1 MTATRID
8 KIQAMLLEDPRDSF
22 LRYTLAMEY
31 RKLDENEKSLKL
43 LAELASNDEPK
54 YVAAFFMAAQQLVEL
69 DRLDEARTFLRDGI
83 DEARRQ
89 DNQHAAAEMSELLS
103 EIGK

>member
-1 MTATRID
+1 MTTSRID
-8 KIQAMLLEDPRDSF
+8 KIHAMLQDDPRDAF

-31 RKLDENEKSLKL
+31 RKLDENEKSLVL
-43 LAELASNDEPK
+43 LTDLAYHEEPK

-69 DRLDEARTFLRDGI
+69 DRMEEARTFLRDGI

-89 DNQHAAAEMSELLS
+89 ENQHAAAEMSELLS

>member
-1 MTATRID
+1 MTTSRID

-22 LRYTLAMEY
+22 LRYTLAMEF

-43 LAELASNDEPK
+43 LAELANNDNPK

-69 DRLDEARTFLRDGI
+69 DRLDEASTFLRDGI

>member
-1 MTATRID
+1 MTTSRID
-8 KIQAMLLEDPRDSF
+8 KIQAMLQDDPKDSF

-31 RKLDENEKSLKL
+31 RKLDESEKSLEL
-43 LAELASNDEPK
+43 LTDLANHEEPK

-69 DRLDEARTFLRDGI
+69 ERIEEARTFLRDGI
-83 DEARRQ
+83 EEARRQ
-89 DNQHAAAEMSELLS
+89 GNQHAAAEMSELLS

>member
-1 MTATRID
+1 MTTTRID
-8 KIQAMLLEDPRDSF
+8 KIQAMLQDDPRDAF

-31 RKLDENEKSLKL
+31 RKLDENDKSLEL
-43 LAELASNDEPK
+43 LTDLANNEEPR

-69 DRLDEARTFLRDGI
+69 DRIEEARTFLRDGI
-83 DEARRQ
+83 DEARSQ
-89 DNQHAAAEMSELLS
+89 GNHHAAAEMSELLS

>member
-8 KIQAMLLEDPRDSF
+8 KIQAMLLEDPQDSF

-43 LAELASNDEPK
+43 LAELANNDEPK

>member
-1 MTATRID
+1 MTTKRID
-8 KIQAMLLEDPRDSF
+8 KIRAMLQDDPLDSF

-31 RKLDENEKSLKL
+31 RKMDENEKSLEL
-43 LAELASNDEPK
+43 LADLANRTEPK
-54 YVAAFFMAAQQLVEL
+54 FVAAFFMAAQQLVEL
-69 DRLDEARTFLRDGI
+69 DRIDEARKFLRDGI

>member
-1 MTATRID
+1 MTTARID
-8 KIQAMLLEDPRDSF
+8 KIQAMLQDDPKDSF

-31 RKLDENEKSLKL
+31 RKLDENEKSLEL
-43 LAELASNDEPK
+43 LTQLANHEEPK

-69 DRLDEARTFLRDGI
+69 DRIEEARSFLRDGI
-83 DEARRQ
+83 EEARRQ
-89 DNQHAAAEMSELLS
+89 GNQHAAAEMSELLS

>member
-1 MTATRID
+1 MTTSRID
-8 KIQAMLLEDPRDSF
+8 KIQAMLLEDPQDSF
-22 LRYTLAMEY
+22 LRYTLAMEF

-43 LAELASNDEPK
+43 LAELANNDNPK

>member
-1 MTATRID
+1 MTTSLID
-8 KIQAMLLEDPRDSF
+8 KIQAMLLNDPRDCF

-31 RKLDENEKSLKL
+31 RKQDENEKSLAL
-43 LAELASNDEPK
+43 LTELANNEVPR

-69 DRLDEARTFLRDGI
+69 ERLEEARTILRDGI
-83 DEARRQ
+83 DTARSQ
-89 DNQHAAAEMSELLS
+89 GNQHAAAEMSELLS

>member
-1 MTATRID
+1 MTTSRID

-22 LRYTLAMEY
+22 LRYTLAMEF

-43 LAELASNDEPK
+43 LAELANNDNPK

>member
-1 MTATRID
+1 MTNSRID
-8 KIQAMLLEDPRDSF
+8 KILAMLQEDPKDCF
-22 LRYTLAMEY
+22 LRYTLAMEF
-31 RKLDENEKSLKL
+31 RKLDENEKSLEL
-43 LAELASNDEPK
+43 LTQLANHEDPR

-69 DRLDEARTFLRDGI
+69 ERTEEARTFLRDGI

-89 DNQHAAAEMSELLS
+89 GNQHAAAEMSELLA